1 MTSDAKIGLLL
12 GLVFIFVIAF
22 IINGLPGFHHKDDGN
37 KLTTNMVGLSN
48 NPSGLGA
55 NERKVLEPAPE
66 AIPVSGI
73 GQPAASAAGS
83 TNARYTMALPQNTP
97 EGQTAASAEP
107 VAAAPATVEPI
118 APAQPQP
125 VASVS
130 NPPTESASPAQ
141 PALVKTAPATKPSST
156 KQTSLNTYVVQDGD
170 TLGAIAKKV
179 YGPEQGNKL
188 SNIEAIFEANR
199 KTLSAIDALKVGQ
212 KLTIPPVASSASN
225 TPASALSGSNFA
237 KVDSVGQRHTP
248 ASTEKPAAANKPAQA
263 TKADNSKPGKV
274 YVVKEGDSLWQIASE
289 QLGDGNRYKE
299 IVKLNSD
306 ILSSEDDIQVDM
318 KLKLPA
324 K

>member
-22 IINGLPGFHHKDDGN
+22 IINGLPGFHNKDDGN
-37 KLTTNMVGLSN
+37 KLTTNMVGLQN

-73 GQPAASAAGS
+73 GQQQAESPDV
-83 TNARYTMALPQNTP
+83 RYTMVIPQDNT
-97 EGQTAASAEP
+97 ENQTAAPGADSLI
-107 VAAAPATVEPI
+107 AAPAQQ
-118 APAQPQP
+118 PAESVTQVQPAI
-125 VASVS
+125 VK
-130 NPPTESASPAQ
+130 TESE
-141 PALVKTAPATKPSST
+141 TKPSPA
-156 KQTSLNTYVVQDGD
+156 KQTLPDTYVVQSGD
-170 TLGAIAKKV
+170 TLASIAKKF

-188 SNIEAIFEANR
+188 SNVEAIYEANR
-199 KTLSAIDALKVGQ
+199 KILSSMDDLQVDQ
-212 KLTIPPVASSASN
+212 KLTIPAL
-225 TPASALSGSNFA
+225 ASAGSSTPSTMLTGSNFV
-237 KVDSVGQRHTP
+237 KVDTIGQRYNT
-248 ASTEKPAAANKPAQA
+248 ADAAKPTATTSKPAQA
-263 TKADNSKPGKV
+263 TKADTSKPLRI
-274 YVVKEGDSLWQIASE
+274 YVVKEGDSLWEIASE

-306 ILSSEDDIQVDM
+306 ILSNEDDIQVDM

>member
-37 KLTTNMVGLSN
+37 KLTTNMVGLQN

-73 GQPAASAAGS
+73 GQQSADS
-83 TNARYTMALPQNTP
+83 PDVRYTMALPQDNT
-97 EGQTAASAEP
+97 ENQMS
-107 VAAAPATVEPI
+107 

-125 VASVS
+125 AESVTQTQ
-130 NPPTESASPAQ
+130 PTESAAPAQ
-141 PALVKTAPATKPSST
+141 PIIVKTTPETKPSPM
-156 KQTSLNTYVVQDGD
+156 KQTSPNTYIVQNGD

-179 YGPEQGNKL
+179 YGPEEGNKL
-188 SNIEAIFEANR
+188 SNIEAIYEANR
-199 KTLSAIDALKVGQ
+199 KMLSSMDDLQVDQ
-212 KLTIPPVASSASN
+212 KLIIPPLPSSGSS
-225 TPASALSGSNFA
+225 TPAKTLTGSNFV
-237 KVDSVGQRHTP
+237 KVDTIGQRHTS
-248 ASTEKPAAANKPAQA
+248 ANTEKPAAASKPAQA
-263 TKADNSKPGKV
+263 IKADTAKPGML
-274 YVVKEGDSLWQIASE
+274 YIVKEGDSLWQIASE
-289 QLGDGNRYKE
+289 QLGNGNRYKE

>member
-37 KLTTNMVGLSN
+37 KLTTNMVGLQN

-73 GQPAASAAGS
+73 GQQPADSPDV
-83 TNARYTMALPQNTP
+83 RYTMAIPQDNT
-97 EGQTAASAEP
+97 ENQTAAPGAESRAEP
-107 VAAAPATVEPI
+107 VTAAPA
-118 APAQPQP
+118 Q
-125 VASVS
+125 S
-130 NPPTESASPAQ
+130 Q
-141 PALVKTAPATKPSST
+141 PAEPVTQAKPVTVKTAPE
-156 KQTSLNTYVVQDGD
+156 TYVVQSGD
-170 TLGAIAKKV
+170 TLAAIAKNF

-188 SNIEAIFEANR
+188 SNIEAIYQANR
-199 KTLSAIDALKVGQ
+199 KTLSSMDNLQVGQ
-212 KLTIPPVASSASN
+212 KLTIPPLSSAGSSPPAN
-225 TPASALSGSNFA
+225 TLTGSNFV
-237 KVDSVGQRHTP
+237 KIDTIGQRHNTVDT
-248 ASTEKPAAANKPAQA
+248 AKPAAATSKPAKA
-263 TKADNSKPGKV
+263 TKADTTKPV
-274 YVVKEGDSLWQIASE
+274 RIYVVKEGDSLWEIASE

-299 IVKLNSD
+299 IVKLNSN
-306 ILSSEDDIQVDM
+306 ILSSEDDIQIDM